1 LEDTVNLTLGAPAVP
16 ERSSAPLD
24 LLRVM
29 RRGIAAAGIATALLL
44 GPIACGTGVV
54 SKDEVATTSASALQG
69 QGVQVENMTCPGDL
83 EAVAGQSIRCEFTTG
98 GQPVDA
104 VVTITSVENGTARYD
119 VHTEA
124 RPVPK
129 ALLDQ
134 RVAET
139 LREQADIAVDS
150 SNCAGDLQP
159 QVGSSVGCEV
169 TSGSESAE
177 FTVSVTSID
186 GGLINFSIE
195 QA

>member
-1 LEDTVNLTLGAPAVP
+1 MRNL
-16 ERSSAPLD
+16 
-24 LLRVM
+24 M
-29 RRGIAAAGIATALLL
+29 RRGIVAAGIAIGLML

-54 SKDEVATTSASALQG
+54 SKDEVASTTASALQE

-83 EAVAGQSIRCEFTTG
+83 EAVPGKSLRCEFTTG

-104 VVTITSVENGTARYD
+104 VVTVTSVENGTARYD

-124 RPVPK
+124 RPVAK

-134 RVAET
+134 RVAEV
-139 LREQADIAVDS
+139 LWEQADIAVDS

-159 QVGSSVGCEV
+159 QVGGSVSCEV
-169 TSGSESAE
+169 TSGSESGE
-177 FTVSVTSID
+177 FMVTVTSID

-195 QA
+195 QV